1 MVLPNDELVDAVPDT
16 LSGVL
21 LIDDVDA
28 PDDSFA

>member
-1 MVLPNDELVDAVPDT
+1 MVLPNDLVDAVPDT